1 MTTVQ
6 MSEDQKQQAFLSA
19 YNEANILA
27 DAVKRGLL
35 DLRYRPGYS
44 WSKIATMQQA
54 RHLLMNLQT
63 FLDEANADAA

>member
-1 MTTVQ
+1 MTTVR
-6 MSEDQKQQAFLSA
+6 MTDEEKQQAFLAA

-54 RHLLMNLQT
+54 RHLLQNLQT
-63 FLDEANADAA
+63 FLDEASTDAA